1 MNLDINI
8 YSVTGE
14 TDFNATCDL
23 TTTESPAANEL
34 EPGKMYVTRQQ
45 VHFHICR
52 IMLKQ
57 RSVCR
62 IRKLFGNICRRILLG
77 QYFLKLPVNGTLC
90 TSETAKG
97 KEHFSVITVKPLI

>member
-1 MNLDINI
+1 MDLDMNINI

-14 TDFNATCDL
+14 TDFYATCDS
-23 TTTESPAANEL
+23 TTTESPAANGL

-45 VHFHICR
+45 VHFHICQ

-57 RSVCR
+57 GSVCR

-77 QYFLKLPVNGTLC
+77 QYLSKLPVNGSLC
-90 TSETAKG
+90 ASETAKA
-97 KEHFSVITVKPLI
+97 KNILV